1 MNPKT
6 MIIFIHFV
14 RVYTVAAH
22 SGTRTRM
29 GGTSCAPASSSA
41 SMRSVL
47 NVPTERH
54 SRRIK
59 NRVWFTS
66 MRPLFALTLSPQAKV
81 LKYSDSS
88 PNSMSPR
95 RKPPTIFRLNRSV
108 SPSMLHVP
116 ASNFVGVNAPVAMGS
131 TTPLSLNSM
140 AIGHTKRMPD
150 CPHAGGIQ
158 VPDSRPMSAYTRQRV
173 PTSASGSASAYA
185 NRRARFFDT
194 SSDRLCARRTL
205 YTTPP
210 MTLH

>member
-1 MNPKT
+1 MLLRERPD
-6 MIIFIHFV
+6 
-14 RVYTVAAH
+14 REPQ
-22 SGTRTRM
+22 R
-29 GGTSCAPASSSA
+29 PSA
-41 SMRSVL
+41 
-47 NVPTERH
+47 
-54 SRRIK
+54 
-59 NRVWFTS
+59 
-66 MRPLFALTLSPQAKV
+66 FALTLLFILLIRIV
-81 LKYSDSS
+81 L
-88 PNSMSPR
+88 
-95 RKPPTIFRLNRSV
+95 
-108 SPSMLHVP
+108 
-116 ASNFVGVNAPVAMGS
+116 VGVNAPVAMGS